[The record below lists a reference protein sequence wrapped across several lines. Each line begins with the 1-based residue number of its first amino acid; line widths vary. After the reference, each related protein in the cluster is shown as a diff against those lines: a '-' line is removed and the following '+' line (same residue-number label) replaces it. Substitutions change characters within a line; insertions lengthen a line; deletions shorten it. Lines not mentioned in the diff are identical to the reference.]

1 MSDSVKET
9 LWNLK
14 SIQRGTLITA
24 AVLLVGSL
32 FFKSIKLTLGVFA
45 GGFFAFINFVIL
57 QRIVITITSATSEKK
72 ILVGSLSLLKFI
84 LLAIA
89 IFVLIYSKKVDPIG
103 LIIGLSSVV
112 IVLTFLKLVKFFG
125 Y

>member
-89 IFVLIYSKKVDPIG
+89 LFVLIYSKKVDPIG

>member
-9 LWNLK
+9 LWSLK
-14 SIQRGTLITA
+14 SIQRSTLITA
-24 AVLLVGSL
+24 VVLLVGSL

-72 ILVGSLSLLKFI
+72 ILVGLLSLFKFI

-89 IFVLIYSKKVDPIG
+89 LFVLIYSKKVDPIG

-112 IVLTFLKLVKFFG
+112 IVLTLMKLVKFFG

>member
-57 QRIVITITSATSEKK
+57 QRIVITLTSATSEKK

>member
-1 MSDSVKET
+1 
-9 LWNLK
+9 
-14 SIQRGTLITA
+14 
-24 AVLLVGSL
+24 
-32 FFKSIKLTLGVFA
+32 
-45 GGFFAFINFVIL
+45 
-57 QRIVITITSATSEKK
+57 VITITSATSEKK

-89 IFVLIYSKKVDPIG
+89 IFVLIYSQKVDPIG

>member
-89 IFVLIYSKKVDPIG
+89 IFVLIYSQKVDPIG